1 MFGGEI
7 ELSNGPQSARWLKK
21 KMEATALRG
30 VLQKGK
36 NRSFLIKVK
45 SKNLPPSSL
54 AIHDILI
61 QGKPCHAETEALL
74 GIFVLAQ
81 IDLNLGSRSV
91 ACGCVTLAN

>member
-1 MFGGEI
+1 
-7 ELSNGPQSARWLKK
+7 
-21 KMEATALRG
+21 MEATALRG

-81 IDLNLGSRSV
+81 IDLNLCSRSV